1 MKINIE
7 KLTNLTVKILAVVL
21 VGISMTAV
29 NAIYVNSVNKNFNI
43 EEYDKEIREYIVNKR
58 SRKIHIEN
66 CPSVK
71 KNER

>member
-7 KLTNLTVKILAVVL
+7 KFTNLTVKILAIVL

-43 EEYDKEIREYIVNKR
+43 EEYDKEI
-58 SRKIHIEN
+58 
-66 CPSVK
+66 
-71 KNER
+71 